1 MGMKPVLFG
10 LGLMML
16 FTASACAQGVEDP
29 GAVDGPRDESV
40 LSGEASSDSP
50 LAALR
55 SRVSEDFSMAPSMRG
70 HEIVL
75 AVTHIEHDADLAII
89 AAHVTKR
96 AMDGAETELESADFI
111 GLDDIAHRAMTPYR
125 ADVVAVAV
133 MDPNGRW
140 AIIKENDVTRHAV
153 EGYAAGLSPIEQTA
167 WAHSFVEMRARRH
180 KLFRQ

>member
-16 FTASACAQGVEDP
+16 FTASACAQGVEAP

-40 LSGEASSDSP
+40 LSGESSSDSP

-55 SRVSEDFSMAPSMRG
+55 SRVSEDFAMAPSMRG

-75 AVTHIEHDADLAII
+75 AVTHIEHDADLTII

-111 GLDDIAHRAMTPYR
+111 GLEDA
-125 ADVVAVAV
+125 
-133 MDPNGRW
+133 
-140 AIIKENDVTRHAV
+140 
-153 EGYAAGLSPIEQTA
+153 
-167 WAHSFVEMRARRH
+167 
-180 KLFRQ
+180 